1 MSRSRMPGTLAA
13 HGAVPAVSFNAAKY
27 LSVPEALS
35 VTVGSLSAVGNSEER
50 ETEPSVGQRLLW
62 FLDRYRGQDGA
73 LNCPMMCRIRG
84 PLDHSVLSTA
94 LDRVSAR
101 HDALRTVFSGGG
113 RKLRQIVREPHP
125 VALRHVDLRG
135 ETDAESAVRDRISEE
150 LATRID
156 ATENAVRCTLWQ
168 VADDEHVLCVNMHH
182 LVTDSWSCGVVFQDL
197 CAVLDRLAGGTKEL
211 PDPGWQFT
219 EFAEWQRGALESG
232 ELKKQLDYWRRELDG
247 LALPPLPSRADP
259 GPRRT
264 ALVRGELSAA
274 TVAALRSLSVGR
286 GSSLFA
292 AMLTL
297 YYATLHRTT
306 GRTDLAVAS
315 LYANRLRPQTR
326 RTVGFLANMVVLRTR
341 ITPSAPVLDALKT
354 THATV
359 VGGFLNQ
366 GIPYQ
371 LLPLPGSGNDGAR
384 ADDIVFQMLAEP
396 VYSITV
402 GDLDIEVLVPDGVG
416 SRFELELVLVPHSE
430 GFHVLLFYNEG
441 RFTPAFAEEFVQ
453 RFVAASELVAK
464 NADLPVSRIC

>member
-1 MSRSRMPGTLAA
+1 MPGTLAA
-13 HGAVPAVSFNAAKY
+13 RGCVPAVSFNAAKY
-27 LSVPEALS
+27 LSVPDPRS
-35 VTVGSLSAVGNSEER
+35 VPVGSLSAVGNSER
-50 ETEPSVGQRLLW
+50 ETEPSVGQKLLW

-73 LNCPMMCRIRG
+73 LNCPMMCRIDG
-84 PLDHSVLSTA
+84 PLDHSVLRTA

-113 RKLRQIVREPHP
+113 RNLRQIVRAPHP
-125 VALRHVDLRG
+125 LYVRHVDLRS
-135 ETDAESAVRDRISEE
+135 EEDAESAVRARISEE

-168 VADDEHVLCVNMHH
+168 VADDAHVLCLNMHH

-197 CAVLDRLAGGTKEL
+197 CAVLDRLAGGTGPL
-211 PDPGWQFT
+211 PDPGWQFA
-219 EFAEWQRGALESG
+219 EFADWQRQALGSG
-232 ELKKQLDYWRRELDG
+232 ELTGQLDHWRRELDD
-247 LALPPLPSRADP
+247 LSLPPLPSRSDP
-259 GPRRT
+259 GPRKT

-274 TVAALRSLSVGR
+274 GVAALRSLAVGQ

-292 AMLTL
+292 VLLAL

-341 ITPSAPVLDALKT
+341 VTPSAPFTDALKA

-371 LLPLPGSGNDGAR
+371 LLPLPGAGTDGAR

-396 VYSITV
+396 VYSVTV

-416 SRFELELVLVPHSE
+416 SRFEMELVLVPHSE

-441 RFTPAFAEEFVQ
+441 RFTHAFAQEFVQ
-453 RFVAASELVAK
+453 RFVAASELVSK

>member
-1 MSRSRMPGTLAA
+1 M
-13 HGAVPAVSFNAAKY
+13 
-27 LSVPEALS
+27 
-35 VTVGSLSAVGNSEER
+35 GNSEER
-50 ETEPSVGQRLLW
+50 EMEPSVGQRLLW

-84 PLDHSVLSTA
+84 PLDPSVLGTA
-94 LDRVSAR
+94 LDRVYAR

-113 RKLRQIVREPHP
+113 RNLRQIVRPPHP
-125 VALRHVDLRG
+125 LEVRQVDLRG
-135 ETDAESAVRDRISEE
+135 EADAESVVRSRIAEE

-156 ATENAVRCTLWQ
+156 AASSAVRCTLWR
-168 VADDEHVLCVNMHH
+168 VADDAHVLCVNMHH

-197 CAVLDRLAGGTKEL
+197 CAELDRLSGGVKE
-211 PDPGWQFT
+211 PVEAGWQFG
-219 EFAEWQRGALESG
+219 EFADWQRNALDNG
-232 ELKKQLDYWRRELDG
+232 ELKGQLAYWERELRD
-247 LALPPLPSRADP
+247 LHLPALPSRADP

-264 ALVRGELSAA
+264 ARVRGELSAA
-274 TVAALRSLSVGR
+274 TVASLRSLAVGR

-306 GRTDLAVAS
+306 GRSDLAVAS

-341 ITPSAPVLDALKT
+341 ITPSAPVTEALRA

-416 SRFELELVLVPHSE
+416 SRFELELVLVPHSA

-441 RFTPAFAEEFVQ
+441 RFTPAFAQEFVE
-453 RFVAASELVAK
+453 RFVATSELVAQK
-464 NADLPVSRIC
+464 ADLPVNRIC